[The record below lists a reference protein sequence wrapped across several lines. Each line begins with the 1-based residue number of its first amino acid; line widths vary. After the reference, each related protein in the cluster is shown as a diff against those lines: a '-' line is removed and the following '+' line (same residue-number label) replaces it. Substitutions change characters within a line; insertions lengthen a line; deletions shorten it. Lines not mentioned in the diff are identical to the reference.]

1 VWVTACLPGCD
12 WGFFGSSEERRSP
25 EVARGLHAS
34 LLVMAPLN
42 AGLDVGFC
50 FMVFM
55 FFF

>member
-1 VWVTACLPGCD
+1 
-12 WGFFGSSEERRSP
+12 
-25 EVARGLHAS
+25 VARGLHAS